1 MTEANDPGLAA
12 EYGRRYHDLQLLAVN
27 VLTDAARLSWTGT
40 GPDGQPVTGAA
51 DWAEFVSLALAGA
64 AANIGGIEAILA
76 GRPGSWEADHVRNLL
91 TSTVGYDG
99 EYLLEHRTEPVVV
112 TLFVD
117 EILFDQGVW
126 QSYEDA
132 RQELVRRYEAIGL
145 PAVGYD
151 ETVARLDRMTL
162 EQDEQ
167 AEAIDLFGR
176 SAGAATRAG
185 LGRLRRGPQ
194 GPRRGNGREGEWA
207 DRAGRR
213 RRRPRNLPGGAGRDR
228 RLGDRGAVVH
238 RGDQRD
244 SATWRQS
251 VAARPAAASRGDCQ
265 DSTPRRNPMTCVG
278 PLLRSHP
285 SELARSRSGRAHQGV
300 PSWITTDSSYRYS
313 RLVPAYS
320 AEGRW

>member
-76 GRPGSWEADHVRNLL
+76 GRPGSWEADHVRNML
-91 TSTVGYDG
+91 TSTVGDD
-99 EYLLEHRTEPVVV
+99 EQYLLEHRTEPLVV

-145 PAVGYD
+145 PA
-151 ETVARLDRMTL
+151 
-162 EQDEQ
+162 
-167 AEAIDLFGR
+167 
-176 SAGAATRAG
+176 AG
-185 LGRLRRGPQ
+185 
-194 GPRRGNGREGEWA
+194 
-207 DRAGRR
+207 D
-213 RRRPRNLPGGAGRDR
+213 D
-228 RLGDRGAVVH
+228 DRGQA
-238 RGDQRD
+238 
-244 SATWRQS
+244 
-251 VAARPAAASRGDCQ
+251 
-265 DSTPRRNPMTCVG
+265 
-278 PLLRSHP
+278 
-285 SELARSRSGRAHQGV
+285 
-300 PSWITTDSSYRYS
+300 
-313 RLVPAYS
+313 
-320 AEGRW
+320 

>member
-145 PAVGYD
+145 PTVGYA
-151 ETVARLDRMTL
+151 ETVARLDRMTP
-162 EQDEQ
+162 EQDRQ
-167 AEAIDLFGR
+167 AEAIDHLEETLER
-176 SAGAATRAG
+176 QRELDWAAYGQA
-185 LGRLRRGPQ
+185 LKAHV
-194 GPRRGNGREGEWA
+194 E
-207 DRAGRR
+207 
-213 RRRPRNLPGGAGRDR
+213 
-228 RLGDRGAVVH
+228 
-238 RGDQRD
+238 
-244 SATWRQS
+244 
-251 VAARPAAASRGDCQ
+251 AAASQVSGLTVPVVVDVDLETFRAVQ
-265 DSTPRRNPMTCVG
+265 DETDDWGIAEQWSTAAINET
-278 PLLRSHP
+278 PLPGVDRSPLDRLRQAAVT
-285 SELARSRSGRAHQGV
+285 ARTRPHDGTQ
-300 PSWITTDSSYRYS
+300 
-313 RLVPAYS
+313 
-320 AEGRW
+320 